1 MEWSPN
7 RRLQLWIVL
16 SLSVLLLTTL
26 AAALAGG
33 IVVFFVAVTLWTLG
47 GSGADLFTGDIR
59 TVLVISVSGIILSAL
74 LWGERNAPDHAIAI
88 TGAQRVSEGE
98 YPELRSTVRNIAHQ
112 VSVPV
117 PTIYVAPTE
126 TPISL
131 TTGFTARTSRLVVSE
146 GLLDAL
152 EEPELRAVVAHEV
165 AHVKNHDAAVM
176 TSATQPVAAAERVTE
191 LLRGPTTGIKHGV
204 VSRADYTDA
213 VLSVGLT
220 LVFPLW
226 ILSRLLSSSF
236 ARTREFAADR
246 GAVAITGEP
255 AALASALK
263 TIDSSLDER
272 PTTDFRRTSIAAFAI
287 VEPDAVDPA
296 GRLAGFTRFKRRLFS
311 THPPTRAR
319 IERLEADYERFSKAE

>member
-1 MEWSPN
+1 MEWSPD
-7 RRLQLWIVL
+7 RRLQLWIVV
-16 SLSVLLLTTL
+16 SLSALILTTL

-33 IVVFFVAVTLWTLG
+33 IVVFFVAATLWTFA
-47 GSGADLFTGDIR
+47 GSGADLLTGGIR
-59 TVLVISVSGIILSAL
+59 TVLVVSASGVILSL
-74 LWGERNAPDHAIAI
+74 VLWGERNAPEHAIAI

-112 VSVPV
+112 VAIPV
-117 PTIYVAPTE
+117 PAIYVAPTE

-131 TTGFTARTSRLVVSE
+131 TTGFTAHTSRLVVSE

-176 TSATQPVAAAERVTE
+176 TSATQPVAAAERVKE
-191 LLRGPTTGIKHGV
+191 LLGGPTAGIKHGV
-204 VSRADYTDA
+204 VSRADSTDA
-213 VLSVGLT
+213 VLSVGLA

-226 ILSRLLSSSF
+226 ILSRSLSASF

-287 VEPDAVDPA
+287 VEPDAADPT
-296 GRLAGFTRFKRRLFS
+296 GRLGLVTRVKRRLFS
-311 THPPTRAR
+311 THPPTQVR
-319 IERLEADYERFSKAE
+319 IERLEAEYESRVR

>member
-1 MEWSPN
+1 MDWSPN

-16 SLSVLLLTTL
+16 LLSVLVLTTL
-26 AAALAGG
+26 AAALASG
-33 IVVFFVAVTLWTLG
+33 IVVLFIAIILWPVADSNV
-47 GSGADLFTGDIR
+47 SLFTGSTGNI
-59 TVLVISVSGIILSAL
+59 LLISISGIILSIV

-88 TGAQRVSEGE
+88 TGAQPVSEAE

-112 VSVPV
+112 VTVPA

-152 EEPELRAVVAHEV
+152 EPSELRAVVAHEI
-165 AHVKNHDAAVM
+165 AHIKNHDAAVM
-176 TSATQPVAAAERVTE
+176 TSSTQPVAAAERITE
-191 LLRGPTTGIKHGV
+191 LLSGPTAGIKHGV

-213 VLSVGLT
+213 ILFVGLA

-263 TIDSSLDER
+263 TIDRSLDER
-272 PTTDFRRTSIAAFAI
+272 PTTDFRRTAISAFAI
-287 VEPDAVDPA
+287 VEPNETDPA
-296 GRLAGFTRFKRRLFS
+296 GYFAPLTRIHRRLFS

-319 IERLEADYERFSKAE
+319 IERLKTDYNNRFY

>member
-1 MEWSPN
+1 MDWSPD
-7 RRLQLWIVL
+7 RRLQLWIAL
-16 SLSVLLLTTL
+16 SLSVLVLTTL

-33 IVVFFVAVTLWTLG
+33 IVVVFIAITLWAFAG
-47 GSGADLFTGDIR
+47 NGADLFAGGIR
-59 TVLVISVSGIILSAL
+59 TVLVLSVSGIILSVL

-88 TGAQRVSEGE
+88 TGAQQVSEEE
-98 YPELRSTVRNIAHQ
+98 YPELFSTVRTIAHQ
-112 VSVPV
+112 VAVPV
-117 PTIYVAPTE
+117 PAIYVAPTE

-152 EEPELRAVVAHEV
+152 GESERRAVVAHEV

-176 TSATQPVAAAERVTE
+176 TSATQPVAAAERVKE
-191 LLRGPTTGIKHGV
+191 LLSGPTAGIEHGV
-204 VSRADYTDA
+204 VSRADSTDA
-213 VLSVGLT
+213 VLSVGLA

-226 ILSRLLSSSF
+226 ILSRSLSSSF

-263 TIDSSLDER
+263 KIDSSLDER

-287 VEPDAVDPA
+287 VEPDAAESA
-296 GRLAGFTRFKRRLFS
+296 GNLGPLTRFKRRLFS
-311 THPPTRAR
+311 THPPTKAR
-319 IERLEADYERFSKAE
+319 IERLKADYEKRLN

>member
-1 MEWSPN
+1 MDWSPD

-16 SLSVLLLTTL
+16 SLSVLVLTTL
-26 AAALAGG
+26 AAVLASGVVVFLVAMFLWTVAGG
-33 IVVFFVAVTLWTLG
+33 EVDPVIGELSTILIISA
-47 GSGADLFTGDIR
+47 SG
-59 TVLVISVSGIILSAL
+59 VILSVV

-88 TGAQRVSEGE
+88 TGAQRASEAE
-98 YPELRSTVRNIAHQ
+98 YPVLLSTVRTIAHQ
-112 VSVPV
+112 VAVPV
-117 PTIYVAPTE
+117 PTVYVAPTE

-152 EEPELRAVVAHEV
+152 EEPELRAVVAHEI
-165 AHVKNHDAAVM
+165 AHVKNHDTAVM
-176 TSATQPVAAAERVTE
+176 TSATQPVAAAERVKE
-191 LLRGPTTGIKHGV
+191 LLSGPTAGIEHGV

-213 VLSVGLT
+213 ILSVGLG

-226 ILSRLLSSSF
+226 LLSRLLTSSF

-255 AALASALK
+255 AALASALE
-263 TIDSSLDER
+263 TIDRSLDER
-272 PTTDFRRTSIAAFAI
+272 PTTDFRRTSISAFAV
-287 VEPDAVDPA
+287 VEPDVADSA
-296 GRLAGFTRFKRRLFS
+296 GDVSSVTRFKRRLFS

-319 IERLEADYERFSKAE
+319 IERLEADYEKFH

>member
-16 SLSVLLLTTL
+16 SLSVLALTTL

-33 IVVFFVAVTLWTLG
+33 IVVFFVAVTLWTFA
-47 GSGADLFTGDIR
+47 GSGADLFTGSIR
-59 TVLVISVSGIILSAL
+59 TVLVVSASGIILSVL

-88 TGAQRVSEGE
+88 TGAQRVSEEE
-98 YPELRSTVRNIAHQ
+98 YPELLSTVRNIAHQ
-112 VSVPV
+112 VAVPV
-117 PTIYVAPTE
+117 PAIYVAPTE

-152 EEPELRAVVAHEV
+152 EESELRAVVAHEV

-176 TSATQPVAAAERVTE
+176 TSATQPVAAAERVKE
-191 LLRGPTTGIKHGV
+191 LLSGPTSGIKHGV

-263 TIDSSLDER
+263 TIDSSLNER
-272 PTTDFRRTSIAAFAI
+272 ATTDFRRTSIAAFAI
-287 VEPDAVDPA
+287 VEPDEVDPA
-296 GRLAGFTRFKRRLFS
+296 GNLGPLARFKRRLFS
-311 THPPTRAR
+311 THPPTETR
-319 IERLEADYERFSKAE
+319 IERLKADYENRFH

>member
-1 MEWSPN
+1 
-7 RRLQLWIVL
+7 LWIAL
-16 SLSVLLLTTL
+16 SLSVLVLTTL

-33 IVVFFVAVTLWTLG
+33 IVVVFIAITLWAFAG
-47 GSGADLFTGDIR
+47 NGADLFAGGIR
-59 TVLVISVSGIILSAL
+59 TVLVVSVSGIILSVL

-88 TGAQRVSEGE
+88 TGAQQVSEE
-98 YPELRSTVRNIAHQ
+98 KYPELFSTVRTIAHQ
-112 VSVPV
+112 VAVPV
-117 PTIYVAPTE
+117 PAIYVAPTE

-152 EEPELRAVVAHEV
+152 GESERRAVVAHEV
-165 AHVKNHDAAVM
+165 AHVKNQDAAVM
-176 TSATQPVAAAERVTE
+176 TSATQPVAAAERVKE
-191 LLRGPTTGIKHGV
+191 LLSGPTAGIEHGV
-204 VSRADYTDA
+204 VSRADSTDA
-213 VLSVGLT
+213 VLSVGLA

-226 ILSRLLSSSF
+226 ILSRSLSSSF

-263 TIDSSLDER
+263 KIDSSLDER

-287 VEPDAVDPA
+287 VEPDAAESA
-296 GRLAGFTRFKRRLFS
+296 GNLGPLTRFKRRLFS
-311 THPPTRAR
+311 THPPTKAR
-319 IERLEADYERFSKAE
+319 IERLKADYEKRLN